1 MKKFCIIV
9 FMIAAAAIAGYSIKY
24 ITTPVDTVDASIVTE
39 EKSVSGKGI
48 IIREEKL
55 YNASSSGTVYN
66 NVTEGARVAKDSLI
80 STIYSGAVDSDVLRE
95 LHNLD
100 KKIEKEAKMDNSYS
114 PAYISVE
121 NEIASLSS
129 SVIQAAA
136 KNDITSIVQ
145 YKQDINSLRAGK
157 SVTAEDRL
165 KDLNSE
171 RGNLELSI
179 SSNKTEV
186 YADMSGIF
194 TTYLDGL
201 ENVLNPSLIENYAP
215 NFMND
220 LNLGGRENKSASAV
234 NAGDPVCKIM
244 NNHVWYVLMAVPE
257 KKLENIKKNTQVSM
271 RFKNM
276 ANEKLNGKIS
286 YIGNADENG
295 NALVLVKFS
304 TYFES
309 AFSRREVETDL
320 IFESHEGYKIPVS
333 AIYTNENGGY
343 HVIGEIG
350 KTQYKC
356 QCDILYTDTESDF
369 VIIDSSEDA
378 ENKLSRMDRIVIG
391 ER

>member
-1 MKKFCIIV
+1 
-9 FMIAAAAIAGYSIKY
+9 
-24 ITTPVDTVDASIVTE
+24 
-39 EKSVSGKGI
+39 
-48 IIREEKL
+48 
-55 YNASSSGTVYN
+55 
-66 NVTEGARVAKDSLI
+66 
-80 STIYSGAVDSDVLRE
+80 
-95 LHNLD
+95 
-100 KKIEKEAKMDNSYS
+100 MDNSYS

-356 QCDILYTDTESDF
+356 QCDILYTDTESDS